1 MSKYYFDGYS
11 VGDRVLEG
19 CYFIIT
25 WDDENNEILKV
36 ESHPSND
43 KYFDQ
48 AGINGD
54 LWCKRIKEH
63 LEVCIEDDG
72 YTLQDLIDEEFTEEA
87 YVKTSYRI

>member
-19 CYFIIT
+19 CYFIVT
-25 WDDENNEILKV
+25 LDEENLKILKV
-36 ESHPSND
+36 ESHPEND

-63 LEVCIEDDG
+63 LEVCLDEG
-72 YTLQDLIDEEFTEEA
+72 YTLEDLIEEEFTEEE
-87 YVKTSYRI
+87 YVKMSYRI